1 LDDGDTPTH
10 ARALASHHGF
20 VRELARG
27 LVAPDSFEDVAHEAL
42 LAGLA
47 HPPQRPAA
55 LRSWLA
61 TTVRRLAGKWRRG
74 EARRARREGVAA
86 RPEALFSARDLVERV
101 ELEQAV
107 VRAVLSLKEP
117 FRTTVLLRFYEGHAT
132 AAIAEQ
138 LRLPADTVR
147 ARLRRGL
154 AELRAQL
161 DARFGARSE
170 WVAALLPVA
179 ALPSG
184 VAATGVAG
192 GAASSTIGSTSVVVK
207 AAAAVATT
215 GAAVMSVKTIGAVV
229 ASCAAA
235 AVAWWAVPESWL
247 ERALMTGVS
256 TSSARELGAAE
267 GAGVSSIAAAGVP
280 VDALAPTRSAE
291 GAEGPAGAAAGAVAG
306 DASLPPPGLVLLEV
320 VDARTLARIEAVKIR
335 FLNEARFAEY
345 GGSGSVQ
352 TILTAGHW
360 DASVAAVGYEPA
372 RLAGF
377 DVVVGEAQALGRI
390 ALERGNG
397 VVEGRVVARHLSGD
411 APVTVELFGDGRSPC
426 DACLAAANG
435 ANGAGGGDDSERA
448 QKLGVDCGYRDDR
461 DAIAA
466 TGDRAFR
473 FAHLAAGVYW
483 LRASDPQQ
491 RIVES
496 RRIEIGRSG
505 YVWQEL
511 DVCAPTFARFE
522 LRHERGGLFT
532 GVWTS
537 SHRPKPAPIHY
548 EFRRGGQ
555 PVGAV
560 EFTPSADDTLAS
572 VGPPIVIPAGESA
585 TPGVETA
592 SGALLEYY
600 AAARSFDHT
609 RINEV
614 MVRNYEAAQRQSWF
628 DRGAATVELPLL
640 ERLDR
645 DRREGDGLHFDFA
658 EPGCDG
664 VALTLQPL
672 RPDLHEVRPL
682 PRLELTV
689 VVTCGEYVSDE
700 IALDLRA
707 DWFHPIVVTMRPQPA
722 AAGDLPAA
730 HAQARGMCASC
741 HTDSAAKS
749 TKLDVLD
756 AWQTRRAQVDLV
768 RIASEIEVFERSSS
782 HEGTEKP

>member
-1 LDDGDTPTH
+1 LDDGGTPAH

-47 HPPQRPAA
+47 RPPQRPAA

-86 RPEALFSARDLVERV
+86 RPEALPSARDLVERV

-138 LRLPADTVR
+138 LQLPADTVR

-179 ALPSG
+179 ALPTG
-184 VAATGVAG
+184 VAATGTVGAG
-192 GAASSTIGSTSVVVK
+192 ASAAVK

-229 ASCAAA
+229 ASCATVAF
-235 AVAWWAVPESWL
+235 AWWAVPESWL
-247 ERALMTGVS
+247 ERALSTGT
-256 TSSARELGAAE
+256 TSSAARELGAAE
-267 GAGVSSIAAAGVP
+267 GAGAARVAAAGVP

-291 GAEGPAGAAAGAVAG
+291 GAAGPAGAAADAVAG
-306 DASLPPPGLVLLEV
+306 DASLPPPGTVLLEV
-320 VDARTLARIEAVKIR
+320 VDARTLTCIESVKIR
-335 FLNEARFAEY
+335 FLNDARFAEY
-345 GGSGSVQ
+345 DGSGSVQ
-352 TILTAGHW
+352 TVLTAGHW
-360 DASVAAVGYEPA
+360 EASVAAVGYEPA
-372 RLAGF
+372 RLADF
-377 DVVVGEAQALGRI
+377 DVAVSEARALGRI

-397 VVEGRVVARHLSGD
+397 VVEGRVVARHLPGD
-411 APVTVELFGDGRSPC
+411 APVSVELFGDGRSPC
-426 DACLAAANG
+426 DTCLAAANG
-435 ANGAGGGDDSERA
+435 SNGAGEGDDAERA
-448 QKLGVDCGYRDDR
+448 QKLGADCGYRADR
-461 DAIAA
+461 DAFAA

-496 RRIEIGRSG
+496 RRIEVGRGG
-505 YVWQEL
+505 YAWQEL
-511 DVCAPTFARFE
+511 DVSAPTFARFE

-532 GVWTS
+532 GAWAS
-537 SHRPKPAPIHY
+537 PHRPLPAPIHY

-572 VGPPIVIPAGESA
+572 VGAPIVIPSGERAPSDLESA
-585 TPGVETA
+585 V
-592 SGALLEYY
+592 SALEVFEIHSY
-600 AAARSFDHT
+600 DHL
-609 RINEV
+609 ILAEV
-614 MVRNYEAAQRQSWF
+614 AVNFTTEQKLSWF
-628 DRGAATVELPLL
+628 RRVEATADLPML

-664 VALTLQPL
+664 VAVTLQPL

-689 VVTCGEYVSDE
+689 VVTCGEYSSDE
-700 IALDLRA
+700 VALDLRA
-707 DWFHPIVVTMRPQPA
+707 DWFQPICVTMRPQPQT
-722 AAGDLPAA
+722 AGALPAA
-730 HAQARGMCASC
+730 QAQTRAMCASC
-741 HTDSAAKS
+741 HTDPAAQRQD
-749 TKLDVLD
+749 LDVSGF
-756 AWQTRRAQVDLV
+756 WKTRRAQVDF
-768 RIASEIEVFERSSS
+768 AEIERIDASVS
-782 HEGTEKP
+782 HARTEKP

>member
-1 LDDGDTPTH
+1 LDDGDVPAH
-10 ARALASHHGF
+10 ASSLASHHGF

-27 LVAPDSFEDVAHEAL
+27 LVAPDSFEDVAHDAL

-47 HPPQRPAA
+47 RPPQRPAA

-74 EARRARREGVAA
+74 ESRRARREGVAA
-86 RPEALFSARDLVERV
+86 RPEALPSAHDLVLRV

-107 VRAVLSLKEP
+107 VRAVLALKEP

-154 AELRAQL
+154 AELRTQL
-161 DARFGARSE
+161 DARFGGRSE

-184 VAATGVAG
+184 VAATGAAGAG
-192 GAASSTIGSTSVVVK
+192 GSAAVK
-207 AAAAVATT
+207 AAAVAATT

-229 ASCAAA
+229 ASCATVAF
-235 AVAWWAVPESWL
+235 AWWAVPESWL
-247 ERALMTGVS
+247 ERALTTGGS
-256 TSSARELGAAE
+256 TSAARELGSAE
-267 GAGVSSIAAAGVP
+267 GAGAANVAAAGVP

-291 GAEGPAGAAAGAVAG
+291 GAAGPAGAGADAVAV
-306 DASLPPPGLVLLEV
+306 DASLPPPGTVLLEV
-320 VDARTLARIEAVKIR
+320 VDARTLTCIESVKIR

-345 GGSGSVQ
+345 AGSGALQS
-352 TILTAGHW
+352 ILTAGHW
-360 DASVAAVGYEPA
+360 ESSVTAVGYEPA

-377 DVVVGEAQALGRI
+377 DVAVGEARALGRI

-397 VVEGRVVARHLSGD
+397 VVEGRVVARHLPGD
-411 APVTVELFGDGRSPC
+411 VPVTVELFGDGRSPC

-435 ANGAGGGDDSERA
+435 ASGAGEGDDAERA
-448 QKLGVDCGYRDDR
+448 RKLGIDCGYRDDR
-461 DAIAA
+461 DTCAA

-496 RRIEIGRSG
+496 RRLEVGRGG
-505 YVWQEL
+505 YSWQEL
-511 DVCAPTFARFE
+511 DVSAPTFARFE

-532 GVWTS
+532 GAWAS
-537 SHRPKPAPIHY
+537 PHRPQPAPIRY

-560 EFTPSADDTLAS
+560 EYTPSADDTLAS
-572 VGPPIVIPAGESA
+572 VGAPIVIPSGERAPSD
-585 TPGVETA
+585 
-592 SGALLEYY
+592 L
-600 AAARSFDHT
+600 
-609 RINEV
+609 
-614 MVRNYEAAQRQSWF
+614 EAATTALETLATRYYDHMILADVAVNFTAEQRLSWF
-628 DRGAATVELPLL
+628 RRVAVTTDLQSF

-645 DRREGDGLHFDFA
+645 DRREGDGLLFDCA

-664 VALTLQPL
+664 VALKLEPL

-689 VVTCGEYVSDE
+689 VVTCGEYASDE
-700 IALDLRA
+700 VPLDLRA
-707 DWFHPIVVTMRPQPA
+707 EWFQPTCVTMRPQPKP
-722 AAGDLPAA
+722 AGAVPA
-730 HAQARGMCASC
+730 AQARSLCVSC
-741 HTDSAAKS
+741 HTES
-749 TKLDVLD
+749 TAQHPERDALDF
-756 AWQTRRAQVDLV
+756 WQTRRAPVDFGG
-768 RIASEIEVFERSSS
+768 IASESERIDASAS
-782 HEGTEKP
+782 HSGTEKP